1 MKIVKFLK
9 GKGVKFHEMKHAV
22 AFTAQEIAAEQ
33 HIPGRMMVKA
43 VVVKADGEFFLAV
56 LPAIFNVDFAK
67 LKNLLD
73 VGKVTLATEAEMEKL
88 FPDTEI
94 GAEAPFGEPYGL
106 KTVVDEHLAES
117 DNIVFQGGDHATTIQ
132 MGYDDYIDVAD
143 ATIGRFGQHV

>member
-1 MKIVKFLK
+1 MKIVEFLK
-9 GKGVKFHEMKHAV
+9 KKGVKFQEMQHAV

-67 LKNLLD
+67 LKKLLD
-73 VGKVTLATEAEMEKL
+73 VGKVTLATEAEMEEL

-94 GAEAPFGEPYGL
+94 GAEAPFGGPYGL

-117 DNIVFQGGDHATTIQ
+117 DDIVFQGGDHATTIQ
-132 MGYDDYIDVAD
+132 MNYDDYIDVAD
-143 ATIGRFGQHV
+143 AITGRFGQHV

>member
-9 GKGVKFHEMKHAV
+9 EKGVKFQEMKHAV

-33 HIPGRMMVKA
+33 HIPGRMMVKT
-43 VVVKADGEFFLAV
+43 VVVKAGGEFFLAV

-67 LKNLLD
+67 LKKLLD

-94 GAEAPFGEPYGL
+94 GAEAPFGGSYGL

-117 DNIVFQGGDHATTIQ
+117 DDIVFQGGDHATTIQ
-132 MGYDDYIDVAD
+132 MSYDDYIDVAD
-143 ATIGRFGQHV
+143 ATTGRFGQHV